1 MDMKLRIRE
10 YREELGLT
18 QSELAK
24 NIGTL
29 QRNVSNWENGVNE
42 PDCAT
47 LLKLAE
53 LFEISLDELFG
64 REQTDEA
71 YKLRGI
77 DRQLVNVVLELN
89 ETQKYALLNFLRETG
104 D

>member
-24 NIGTL
+24 SVGTL

-47 LLKLAE
+47 LVKLAE
-53 LFEISLDELFG
+53 LFKISLDELFG
-64 REQTDEA
+64 REQTDEG

-77 DRQLVNVVLELN
+77 DRQLVNVVLGLN
-89 ETQKYALLNFLRETG
+89 ETQKYALLQFLRETG
-104 D
+104 G